1 VHDEQSPA
9 FILAKA
15 GYDVWLANLRGNKYS
30 KRHAE
35 YLATSEDFWDF
46 GWEEHANYDLPAYT
60 EFILKKTGH

>member
-46 GWEEHANYDLPAYT
+46 GWEEHAN
-60 EFILKKTGH
+60 